1 VCFPNQPVKQVISF
15 QQYSLNMGACGC
27 VLGVV
32 HHTFFSTAMTCSSPV
47 RLSKKRKEK
56 TEQ

>member
-1 VCFPNQPVKQVISF
+1 
-15 QQYSLNMGACGC
+15 MGACGC

-32 HHTFFSTAMTCSSPV
+32 HNTFFFNAMTCSSPV

>member
-1 VCFPNQPVKQVISF
+1 
-15 QQYSLNMGACGC
+15 MGACGC

-32 HHTFFSTAMTCSSPV
+32 HHTFFFNAMTCSSPV